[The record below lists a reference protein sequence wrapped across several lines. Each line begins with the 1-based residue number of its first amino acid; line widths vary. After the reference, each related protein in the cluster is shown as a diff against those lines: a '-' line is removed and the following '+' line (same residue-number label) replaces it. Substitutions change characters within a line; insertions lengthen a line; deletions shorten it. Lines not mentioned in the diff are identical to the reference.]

1 VGSASPWRTP
11 SNQLRRSG
19 LGATVDDSAKAAV
32 QSEQAAP
39 SPNDG
44 RTVPEANRT
53 GHHRAVEQ
61 DQSDL
66 DAFAERLGVRAD
78 ESDEA
83 DRG

>member
-1 VGSASPWRTP
+1 MANPQQP
-11 SNQLRRSG
+11 ELRRSG
-19 LGATVDDSAKAAV
+19 LGATVDDSAKTAV

-53 GHHRAVEQ
+53 GHHPEVDQ
-61 DQSDL
+61 DKPDL

-83 DRG
+83 GRS